1 MPPKN
6 MRPVDKIN
14 AQLRSQQKQIN
25 ELLEIVKGLTEK
37 AQADEIVKKD
47 AAELSKSGWFF

>member
-14 AQLRSQQKQIN
+14 AQLKSQQKQIN